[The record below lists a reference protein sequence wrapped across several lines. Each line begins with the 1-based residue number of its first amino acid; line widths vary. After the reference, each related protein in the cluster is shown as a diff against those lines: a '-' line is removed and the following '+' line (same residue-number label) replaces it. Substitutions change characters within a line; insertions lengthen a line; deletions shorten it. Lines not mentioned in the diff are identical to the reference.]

1 MVKSVIS
8 GNTGGDYSL
17 MVTNARHYAVL
28 IRAFE
33 ELCHAVHTLN
43 LGGEAELVA
52 YDVRSSI
59 DILGE
64 ITGEVTKEEILDEIF
79 SNFCIGK

>member
-1 MVKSVIS
+1 
-8 GNTGGDYSL
+8 
-17 MVTNARHYAVL
+17 VL
-28 IRAFE
+28 IKAYE
-33 ELCHAVHTLN
+33 ELGHAVHTLN
-43 LGGEAELVA
+43 RGGEAELVA
-52 YDVRSSI
+52 YDVRSSM